1 MLCPEGTLWL
11 VYSTHAVC
19 QPPPYW
25 ALYPPTS
32 AQSSK
37 GVSWIFTIPQKN
49 WIFTC
54 EFYHKCSCFWVHE
67 IMWLLLTQL
76 CSEVFTKHFT
86 KNSELQENLNT
97 NTDYTVVQLGKYNS
111 STELNF

>member
-1 MLCPEGTLWL
+1 
-11 VYSTHAVC
+11 
-19 QPPPYW
+19 
-25 ALYPPTS
+25 
-32 AQSSK
+32 
-37 GVSWIFTIPQKN
+37 
-49 WIFTC
+49 
-54 EFYHKCSCFWVHE
+54 
-67 IMWLLLTQL
+67 MWLLLTQL